1 MRRSLLLL
9 ALTVVSPFL
18 LSPALASNG
27 AAADSAEAFNPK
39 PAADDVLIP
48 LPCGGEMAL
57 RKIYTAN
64 AAKLQDKSFMAGS
77 TQGEA
82 LIAQAPNHRYIQGSF
97 HDAEGYYY
105 LIGKYELT
113 TYQAQLLK
121 SGGKCPKSRKLT
133 VKDRMAQGNLSWFDA
148 VELTKNLSAFLASPE
163 AQKAVAL
170 SRSEAEHHKAVEEL
184 NKFQDLIDNDP
195 RYANREALKEEVE
208 GLLRETEAI
217 LK

>member
-18 LSPALASNG
+18 LSPALAADAAAG
-27 AAADSAEAFNPK
+27 KAADSAEAFNPK

-97 HDAEGYYY
+97 HVSECYYY
-105 LIGKYELT
+105 HIGKYVMS
-113 TYQAQLLK
+113 TYQAQ
-121 SGGKCPKSRKLT
+121 
-133 VKDRMAQGNLSWFDA
+133 
-148 VELTKNLSAFLASPE
+148 
-163 AQKAVAL
+163 
-170 SRSEAEHHKAVEEL
+170 
-184 NKFQDLIDNDP
+184 
-195 RYANREALKEEVE
+195 
-208 GLLRETEAI
+208 
-217 LK
+217 